1 MAGRRKYI
9 LSGPTRGGGIVA
21 MKAMLLEN
29 FGQPLKYRDVPD
41 PAPGYGEV
49 VLDVEACG
57 VCHSDLKIV
66 SGLHPNCSKIQ
77 LPFIPG
83 HEIAGRV
90 CSVGEGVKE
99 WKKGDRALVSIYM
112 GCLQCESC
120 RAGAEQ
126 LCESEEQR
134 IIGFSVNG
142 GYAQK
147 VKVRERNLVR
157 LSEKLPGPEAA
168 VITDAIGTSWR
179 AAFEAAQVTGGQKAL
194 VIGLGGLGVHLAQIL
209 NAAGLDVEI
218 CEACREKLSITDEL
232 GLDKVFCRY
241 ANDMPRDKKYDVI
254 FDVTGKIM
262 DYDDLLSRIKR
273 RGKLIMIGYSV
284 DSKSSFLTS
293 IAHVN
298 EISLIGTRGYSV
310 KNLKDALDMVER
322 GKIRPVVGAVHPLED
337 ANEVLRQLK
346 EGYSLCGRLVLV
358 P

>member
-1 MAGRRKYI
+1 M
-9 LSGPTRGGGIVA
+9 
-21 MKAMLLEN
+21 
-29 FGQPLKYRDVPD
+29 
-41 PAPGYGEV
+41 
-49 VLDVEACG
+49 
-57 VCHSDLKIV
+57 
-66 SGLHPNCSKIQ
+66 
-77 LPFIPG
+77 
-83 HEIAGRV
+83 
-90 CSVGEGVKE
+90 
-99 WKKGDRALVSIYM
+99 
-112 GCLQCESC
+112 
-120 RAGAEQ
+120 
-126 LCESEEQR
+126 
-134 IIGFSVNG
+134 
-142 GYAQK
+142 
-147 VKVRERNLVR
+147 
-157 LSEKLPGPEAA
+157 
-168 VITDAIGTSWR
+168 
-179 AAFEAAQVTGGQKAL
+179 
-194 VIGLGGLGVHLAQIL
+194 
-209 NAAGLDVEI
+209 
-218 CEACREKLSITDEL
+218 SITDEL
-232 GLDKVFCRY
+232 GLAKVLCGY